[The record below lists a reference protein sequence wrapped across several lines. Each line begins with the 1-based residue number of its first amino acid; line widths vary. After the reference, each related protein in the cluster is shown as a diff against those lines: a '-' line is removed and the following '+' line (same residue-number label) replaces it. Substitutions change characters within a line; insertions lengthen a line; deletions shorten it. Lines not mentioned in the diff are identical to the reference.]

1 MAEQQKERS
10 QIAEEYLWDLTK
22 MFSDAEA
29 WETALAEMEPPIAEI
44 ATYQGTLGQSA
55 QRLRE
60 YFDLIYTTDAKMNT
74 IYGYAFQTK
83 SQDNR
88 QDAAQDMISRAQ
100 TRYVQFMSAMSFAD
114 PEILELDSEQLD
126 AYLADPCLEPY
137 RHVLEDIVRGKEHT
151 LTAAEEAIIA
161 AYGEIAGASGDVAEM
176 LMDADMTFDP
186 IPDPN
191 NPGETLPVAAANY
204 IVHQSSTN
212 RQVRK
217 DAFHSFYK
225 GFSAHNNTFATTYQN
240 QVKEDALKA
249 RLRHY
254 SSSRAMSLASN
265 NIPESVYD
273 SLVETV
279 HRFLPSMYRYVA
291 LRKKLLGVDELH
303 YYDVYAPLTADL
315 DIKYTFDE
323 AKELLLKAIKPLG
336 EEYTS
341 IVKHGLNDR
350 WIDVFP
356 NIGKSSGAYSI
367 GSKKDTPY
375 IMMNFTGT
383 LDSVSTL
390 CHEMGHSI
398 HTYLS
403 NKHQP
408 TQYSDYALFIA
419 EVASTVNENLLI
431 ERLLAENPDKEMK
444 LYLLNQYL
452 ENFKG
457 TVFRQTMFAEFEKL
471 AHDRIEA
478 GESLSAATLNAMYR
492 ELTSLYFGPEL
503 VIDDE
508 VQYEW
513 SRIPHFYR
521 SFYVYQ
527 YATGYSAAVALSE
540 AILGEGEPAVKRY
553 LEFLSLGSSVYPME
567 ALAHGGVDLST
578 PEPVARALEKF
589 DRILTMAEELVIG
602 RQSRR

>member
-1 MAEQQKERS
+1 MAEQLQERS

-22 MFSDAEA
+22 MFPDRDA
-29 WETALAEMEPPIAEI
+29 WETALAAITPLIEKVS
-44 ATYQGTLGQSA
+44 TYQGTLGEGPEK
-55 QRLRE
+55 LRE
-60 YFDLIYTTDAKMNT
+60 YFDLIYSTDEKMNT

-83 SQDNR
+83 SQDTR
-88 QDAAQDMISRAQ
+88 QDVAQDMMSRAQ
-100 TRYVQFMSAMSFAD
+100 SRYVQFIGAMSFAD
-114 PEILELDSEQLD
+114 PELLELPQEQLD
-126 AYLADPCLEPY
+126 SYLKAECLAPY
-137 RHVLEDIVRGKEHT
+137 RHVLENTIRGKAHT
-151 LTAAEEAIIA
+151 LSAAEEAVIA
-161 AYGEIAGASGDVAEM
+161 AYGEISGAGGDVANM
-176 LMDADMTFDP
+176 LMDADMTFDS
-186 IPDPN
+186 IP
-191 NPGETLPVAAANY
+191 NPENPEEQLPVTSSNY
-204 IVHQSSTN
+204 ILLQSNTDRRIRETSF
-212 RQVRK
+212 R
-217 DAFHSFYK
+217 SFYK
-225 GFSAHNNTFATTYQN
+225 GFQSLNNTFATAYQT
-240 QVKEDALKA
+240 QVKEDALNA

-254 SSSRAMSLASN
+254 SSSRAMSLAAN

-279 HRFLPSMYRYVA
+279 HKHMPTMYRYVA

-303 YYDVYAPLTADL
+303 YYDLYAPLTGNL
-315 DIKYTFDE
+315 ELRYTFDE
-323 AKELLLKAIKPLG
+323 AKEMLLKAIEPLG
-336 EEYTS
+336 ADYTS
-341 IVKHGLNDR
+341 IVKRGLTDR
-350 WIDVFP
+350 WIDVYP
-356 NIGKSSGAYSI
+356 NVGKSSGAYSI
-367 GSKKDTPY
+367 GSKKDTPF

-403 NKHQP
+403 AKNQP
-408 TQYSDYALFIA
+408 AQYSDYALFIA

-431 ERLLAENPDKEMK
+431 ERLLSENPDKEMK

-452 ENFKG
+452 ESFKA

-478 GESLSAATLNAMYR
+478 GEALSASTLNGMYR
-492 ELTSLYFGPEL
+492 DLIAQYFGPEL

-527 YATGYSAAVALSE
+527 YATGYSSAVALSE
-540 AILGEGEPAVKRY
+540 AILTEGEPAVKRY
-553 LEFLSLGSSVYPME
+553 LEFLSMGSSVYPME

-578 PEPVARALEKF
+578 PAPVDRALEKF
-589 DRILTMAEELVIG
+589 DRILTMAEELIAD
-602 RQSRR
+602 